1 MATNGTTDV
10 GALITRTPGVYGG
23 RPCLAG
29 TRYPVLE
36 VAVHFNAGQSA
47 ERIASDYQLPLA
59 HVYAGIAFYL
69 SNKPAV
75 DAELEDD
82 WLSYQAA
89 FAEHTG
95 APASATS

>member
-1 MATNGTTDV
+1 MATNRTTDV

-36 VAVHFNAGQSA
+36 VAMRFNAGQSA

-69 SNKPAV
+69 ANRAAV
-75 DAELEDD
+75 EAELEDD
-82 WLSYQAA
+82 RLSYEAA
-89 FAEHTG
+89 FAEDI
-95 APASATS
+95 ALRASATA